1 MVKLDKKTR
10 EHYVKNI
17 MTALH
22 EAKKE
27 GFRNLFL
34 DLHPSDQLDV
44 FITLNNEE
52 RERVYAFLT
61 PNEFADIFGGLDTE
75 RQKQF
80 FLEMDETYAYNMFNS
95 MFTDD
100 VADFLTNINGTRAE
114 SILNNMDKD
123 LAEKVRTLLSYA
135 HETAGSIMTKELI
148 HISSTAQVADV
159 LEKLRHDAPDA
170 EIIYYLYV
178 VDSEK
183 RLVGVVSL
191 RDLIVAPPNAV
202 IKDVMSTRVISVTE
216 DVDQEDVGKMIKKY
230 DLLALPVVSS
240 ENHLLGIVTVDDVM
254 DILEEETTEDF
265 GEISAVK
272 GATDINMSAF
282 AAARKRSPWIIALM
296 FFGMIT
302 AGIVESFEETLE
314 QILLLGAFVPM
325 IMDSGGNVGTQ
336 SLTVAVRGLALG
348 TVGKRDLWRMVRRE
362 FSTGMLIGLACMA
375 LMMILIPLIFGNWL
389 VGIIVGVSIF
399 LTLCI
404 SSVVGAVIPIVINKL
419 KVDPAVAS
427 GPFITTINDILGL
440 LIYFSIATALMDFL

>member
-1 MVKLDKKTR
+1 MQLDFVLCRTVLKLYEWRESAVYLVVSLLGVHGSIMLFTTPSFVEKVFFICHFRRTDISTKTPVDEVKQRGYSNMVKLDKKTR

-75 RQKQF
+75 RQKQV

-100 VADFLTNINGTRAE
+100 VAAFLTNINGTRAE

-123 LAEKVRTLLSYA
+123 LAEKARTLISSA
-135 HETAGSIMTKELI
+135 HETADSIMTRGLM
-148 HISSTAQVADV
+148 HRSSTAQAADV

-230 DLLALPVVSS
+230 DLLAL
-240 ENHLLGIVTVDDVM
+240 
-254 DILEEETTEDF
+254 
-265 GEISAVK
+265 
-272 GATDINMSAF
+272 
-282 AAARKRSPWIIALM
+282 
-296 FFGMIT
+296 
-302 AGIVESFEETLE
+302 
-314 QILLLGAFVPM
+314 
-325 IMDSGGNVGTQ
+325 
-336 SLTVAVRGLALG
+336 
-348 TVGKRDLWRMVRRE
+348 
-362 FSTGMLIGLACMA
+362 
-375 LMMILIPLIFGNWL
+375 
-389 VGIIVGVSIF
+389 
-399 LTLCI
+399 
-404 SSVVGAVIPIVINKL
+404 
-419 KVDPAVAS
+419 
-427 GPFITTINDILGL
+427 
-440 LIYFSIATALMDFL
+440 